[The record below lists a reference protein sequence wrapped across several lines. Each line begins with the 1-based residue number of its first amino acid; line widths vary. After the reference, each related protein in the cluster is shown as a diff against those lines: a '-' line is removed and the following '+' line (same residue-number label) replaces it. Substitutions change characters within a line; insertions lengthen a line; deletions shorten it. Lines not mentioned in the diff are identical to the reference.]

1 MCFSATASFSAGA
14 LLLGI
19 GTLTL
24 KLAKHP
30 REWPFAAIPL
40 LFAIQQLGEGVIWL
54 TFSADVPLLNTVMT
68 HVYSFFSH
76 VLWPVYL
83 PVAVLMIEPP
93 GGRRQT
99 LTVFAA
105 AGAVLAAYLL
115 YVLVAFPVVSRPT
128 GQHVEYDSPH
138 FFAAEVMTL
147 YLVSTTV
154 SPLLSTLR
162 GVKVFGALALL
173 SFGAAYY
180 FYATW
185 FISVWCFFAA
195 LLSAV
200 ICLHFAWRPT
210 ERGGSQQLRGVPGQ
224 PDASEKSP
232 LPLSTSAGSRTP

>member
-14 LLLGI
+14 VLLGI
-19 GTLTL
+19 GALTL
-24 KLAKHP
+24 RSARRP

-40 LFAIQQLGEGVIWL
+40 LFAIQQLIEGVIWL
-54 TFSADVPLLNTVMT
+54 TFSADAPLLNTVMT
-68 HVYSFFSH
+68 HAYSFFSH

-93 GGRRQT
+93 GGRRRT
-99 LTVFAA
+99 LAALVA
-105 AGAVLAAYLL
+105 AGSAVGIYLL

-138 FFAAEVMTL
+138 FFAAAVMTL
-147 YLVSTTV
+147 YLVSATV

-173 SFGAAYY
+173 SFGTAYY

-195 LLSAV
+195 LLSTV
-200 ICLHFAWRPT
+200 IYLHFARPT
-210 ERGGSQQLRGVPGQ
+210 ERGGSQQMRGVPRR
-224 PDASEKSP
+224 PDTLEKRSCENY
-232 LPLSTSAGSRTP
+232 

>member
-19 GTLTL
+19 GALTL
-24 KLAKHP
+24 KSAKHP

-40 LFAIQQLGEGVIWL
+40 LFAIQQLIEGVIWL
-54 TFSADVPLLNTVMT
+54 TFSADAPLLNTVMT
-68 HVYSFFSH
+68 HAYSFFSH

-83 PVAVLMIEPP
+83 PVAVLMIEPHS
-93 GGRRQT
+93 GRRRT
-99 LTVFAA
+99 LTAL
-105 AGAVLAAYLL
+105 VLAGSAVAIYLL

-138 FFAAEVMTL
+138 FFAAAVMTL

-200 ICLHFAWRPT
+200 IYVHFAGRPA
-210 ERGGSQQLRGVPGQ
+210 ERGGPLQTRGIADQ
-224 PDASEKSP
+224 P
-232 LPLSTSAGSRTP
+232 

>member
-19 GTLTL
+19 GTFTL
-24 KLAKHP
+24 RAARRP
-30 REWPFAAIPL
+30 CEWPFAAIPV
-40 LFAIQQLGEGVIWL
+40 LFAIQQLIEGVIWL
-54 TFSADVPLLNTVMT
+54 TFSADTPLLNTVMT
-68 HVYSFFSH
+68 HAYSFFSH

-93 GGRRQT
+93 GGRRRT
-99 LTVFAA
+99 LTAL
-105 AGAVLAAYLL
+105 VLAGSAVGIYLL

-195 LLSAV
+195 LLSTV
-200 ICLHFAWRPT
+200 IYIHFARWPT
-210 ERGGSQQLRGVPGQ
+210 ERG
-224 PDASEKSP
+224 AS
-232 LPLSTSAGSRTP
+232 

>member
-19 GTLTL
+19 GTFTL
-24 KLAKHP
+24 RAARRP
-30 REWPFAAIPL
+30 CEWPFAAIPV
-40 LFAIQQLGEGVIWL
+40 LFAIQQLIEGVIWL
-54 TFSADVPLLNTVMT
+54 TFSADTPLLNTVMT
-68 HVYSFFSH
+68 HAYSFFSH

-93 GGRRQT
+93 GGRRRT
-99 LTVFAA
+99 LTAL
-105 AGAVLAAYLL
+105 VLAGSAVGIYLL

-162 GVKVFGALALL
+162 GVKIFGALALL

-195 LLSAV
+195 LLSTV
-200 ICLHFAWRPT
+200 IYIHFARWPT
-210 ERGGSQQLRGVPGQ
+210 ERG
-224 PDASEKSP
+224 AS
-232 LPLSTSAGSRTP
+232 

>member
-14 LLLGI
+14 VLLGI
-19 GTLTL
+19 GVLTL
-24 KLAKHP
+24 KAARRP
-30 REWPFAAIPL
+30 CEWPFAAIPL
-40 LFAIQQLGEGVIWL
+40 LFAIQQLIEGVIWL
-54 TFSADVPLLNTVMT
+54 TFSADAPLLNTVLT
-68 HVYSFFSH
+68 HAYSFFSH
-76 VLWPVYL
+76 VLWPIYL
-83 PVAVLMIEPP
+83 PVAVLMIEPA
-93 GGRRQT
+93 GARRRT
-99 LTVFAA
+99 LTAL
-105 AGAVLAAYLL
+105 VLAGSAVGIYLL

-128 GQHVEYDSPH
+128 GQHVEYDSPN

-195 LLSAV
+195 FLSAV
-200 ICLHFAWRPT
+200 IYIHFALRPT
-210 ERGGSQQLRGVPGQ
+210 ERGGSQQMRGVTDQ
-224 PDASEKSP
+224 PDTLEKR
-232 LPLSTSAGSRTP
+232 A

>member
-19 GTLTL
+19 GALTL
-24 KLAKHP
+24 RSAKHP
-30 REWPFAAIPL
+30 RERPFAAIPL
-40 LFAIQQLGEGVIWL
+40 LFAIQQLIEGVIWL
-54 TFSADVPLLNTVMT
+54 TFSGDVPLLNTVMT

-93 GGRRQT
+93 GGRRRM
-99 LTVFAA
+99 
-105 AGAVLAAYLL
+105 LAALVVAGSAVGIYLL
-115 YVLVAFPVVSRPT
+115 YVLVVFPVASRPT

-147 YLVSTTV
+147 YLISTTV

-162 GVKVFGALALL
+162 GVQVFGALALL

-180 FYATW
+180 FYAAW

-200 ICLHFAWRPT
+200 IYVHFAWRPT
-210 ERGGSQQLRGVPGQ
+210 ERRGSQQVRGAPGQ
-224 PDASEKSP
+224 TD
-232 LPLSTSAGSRTP
+232 TSKKRI

>member
-14 LLLGI
+14 LLLGV
-19 GTLTL
+19 GALTL
-24 KLAKHP
+24 KSARDP

-40 LFAIQQLGEGVIWL
+40 LFAIQQLIEGVIWL
-54 TFSADVPLLNTVMT
+54 TFSSDTPLLNTVMT
-68 HVYSFFSH
+68 HLYSFFSH

-93 GGRRQT
+93 SGRRRT
-99 LTVFAA
+99 LTAL
-105 AGAVLAAYLL
+105 VLAGSAVSIYLL

-128 GQHVEYDSPH
+128 SQHVEYDSPH

-162 GVKVFGALALL
+162 GVNVFGALALL

-195 LLSAV
+195 LLSTV
-200 ICLHFAWRPT
+200 IYILFAWRPT
-210 ERGGSQQLRGVPGQ
+210 ERGGSQQMRGVTDQ
-224 PDASEKSP
+224 PDTLEKR
-232 LPLSTSAGSRTP
+232 A